1 MVLPSW
7 EELPEGLIGR
17 KSGSRFPAYEA
28 ALHHLALVEQVEAA
42 PHLTCE
48 KTEAGS
54 ILTDSVGCSKPF

>member
-1 MVLPSW
+1 M
-7 EELPEGLIGR
+7 GR

-28 ALHHLALVEQVEAA
+28 ALHHLASVEQVEAA

-48 KTEAGS
+48 KTEADS